1 MSTDARPMRR
11 SLTPSPPMSRSASPE
26 RPPRDVTTPRFAQ
39 LDLITK
45 DRTAR
50 VYVVP
55 DHTWG
60 EQFPGRQKSTKQLSL
75 FESGVAKRQAVKAAK
90 AEGDAG
96 RRRRRTQREPVA
108 DTG

>member
-1 MSTDARPMRR
+1 
-11 SLTPSPPMSRSASPE
+11 MSRSASPE
-26 RPPRDVTTPRFAQ
+26 RPPRDVATPRVAQ
-39 LDLITK
+39 LDRNTN

>member
-1 MSTDARPMRR
+1 MNTNARPTRR
-11 SLTPSPPMSRSASPE
+11 ALTPSPPMSRSASPE
-26 RPPRDVTTPRFAQ
+26 RPPRDVATPRFAQ

-50 VYVVP
+50 VYAVP

-60 EQFPGRQKSTKQLSL
+60 EQFPGRQKPTKQLSL
-75 FESGVAKRQAVKAAK
+75 FESGVAKRQAAQAAK
-90 AEGDAG
+90 AEGGAA